1 MFDYDVHIRRNELKA
16 KSRYGNLID
25 KNRRVSGTDIWF
37 DEKWRFHNDKYKF
50 DVNTDKEG

>member
-1 MFDYDVHIRRNELKA
+1 MFDYDVYIRRNELKA

-25 KNRRVSGTDIWF
+25 KNRRVSGTNIWF